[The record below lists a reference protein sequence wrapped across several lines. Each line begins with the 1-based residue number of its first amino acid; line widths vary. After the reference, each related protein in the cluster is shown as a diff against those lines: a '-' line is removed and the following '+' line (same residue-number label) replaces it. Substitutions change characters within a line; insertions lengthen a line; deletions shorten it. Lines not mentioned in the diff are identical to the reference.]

1 MELNRTD
8 WSGFYAPTLDD
19 IEALAS
25 AALRDLPEP
34 FASLA
39 ADVTCLVAEFAEDE
53 ILAGFGMESPFE
65 LMGLFTGIGLTE
77 DGAVPQTGQMPNTV
91 FLYRRAI
98 LDYWAEHDDNTL
110 GEIVTHVLIHELGH
124 HFGFSDEDM
133 EALEAKADADGIEA
147 FPRR

>member
-1 MELNRTD
+1 MELKGKD
-8 WSGFYAPTLDD
+8 WSGLYVPTLDD
-19 IEALAS
+19 LEALARS
-25 AALRDLPEP
+25 ALAELPEP

-39 ADVTCLVAEFAEDE
+39 AEVTCSVAEYAEDD
-53 ILAGFGMESPFE
+53 ILEGFGMESPFE
-65 LMGLFTGIGLTE
+65 LMGLFTGIGMTE
-77 DGAVPQTGQMPNTV
+77 DGAVPQTGQLPNTV

-133 EALEAKADADGIEA
+133 EALEAAADAEEGL
-147 FPRR
+147 

>member
-1 MELNRTD
+1 VEVKGTD

-19 IEALAS
+19 FEALAS
-25 AALRDLPEP
+25 QALANLPEP
-34 FASLA
+34 FKSLA
-39 ADVTCLVAEFAEDE
+39 ADVTCSVADHAEDE
-53 ILAGFGMESPFE
+53 VLRHFGMESPFE

-77 DGAVPQTGQMPNTV
+77 DGAVPFTGQLPNTV

-98 LDYWAEHDDNTL
+98 LDYWAENDDNTL

-133 EALEAKADADGIEA
+133 EEIEARADAEE
-147 FPRR
+147 

>member
-1 MELNRTD
+1 MALKGTD
-8 WSGFYAPTLDD
+8 WSGCHAPTLDD

-39 ADVTCLVAEFAEDE
+39 ADVTCSVAEFAEDDVLE
-53 ILAGFGMESPFE
+53 GFGMESPFE

-77 DGAVPQTGQMPNTV
+77 DGAVPQTGQLPNTV
-91 FLYRRAI
+91 YLYRRAI
-98 LDYWAEHDDNTL
+98 LDYWAEHDENTL

-133 EALEAKADADGIEA
+133 EAIEA
-147 FPRR
+147 AAEAEGDG

>member
-1 MELNRTD
+1 MSTLHNDWQNR
-8 WSGFYAPTLDD
+8 YAPTLDD
-19 IEALAS
+19 FEALAS
-25 AALRDLPEP
+25 AALAALPEP

-39 ADVTCLVAEFAEDE
+39 AEVTCSVADYAEDDV
-53 ILAGFGMESPFE
+53 LAGFGMESPFE

-77 DGAVPQTGQMPNTV
+77 DGASPQTGQLPNTV

-124 HFGFSDEDM
+124 HFGFSDDDL
-133 EALEAKADADGIEA
+133 EALEAAADAEESS
-147 FPRR
+147 

>member
-1 MELNRTD
+1 MELKGQD
-8 WSGFYAPTLDD
+8 WSGLYAPTLDD
-19 IEALAS
+19 FEALAS
-25 AALRDLPEP
+25 AALAALPEP

-39 ADVTCLVAEFAEDE
+39 ADVTCSVADYAEDD

-77 DGAVPQTGQMPNTV
+77 DGAVPQTGQLPNTV

-98 LDYWAEHDDNTL
+98 LDYWAEHDENTL

-124 HFGFSDEDM
+124 HFGFSDDDM
-133 EALEAKADADGIEA
+133 EAIEA
-147 FPRR
+147 AADRE

>member
-1 MELNRTD
+1 MALSGED
-8 WSGFYAPTLDD
+8 WAGAYAPTLDD

-25 AALRDLPEP
+25 RALADLPEP
-34 FASLA
+34 FKSLA
-39 ADVTCLVAEFAEDE
+39 GNVTCSIAEFADDD
-53 ILAGFGMESPFE
+53 ILDHFGMESPFE

-77 DGAVPQTGQMPNTV
+77 DGAVAQTGQLPNTV

-110 GEIVTHVLIHELGH
+110 GEIVTHVLVHELGH

-133 EALEAKADADGIEA
+133 EAIEAAADAG
-147 FPRR
+147 PS